1 MAMFS
6 LGNLLR
12 FLLTVGLCLLQT
24 PTALAFV
31 VPSSQSVG
39 KAASS
44 HHDHNS
50 SPSSLNLFGKKTVPE
65 KSVTNAKAI
74 KKAPIQKTTNK
85 KLAQGR
91 YTNKPKSTNFERQKQ
106 EWNLSLAL
114 LYMTP
119 WKNPNSIFV
128 YLFGILY
135 VLGKISEA
143 RGQ

>member
-6 LGNLLR
+6 LGSLLR

-44 HHDHNS
+44 NNDYNS

-65 KSVTNAKAI
+65 KSVAKAKGI

-85 KLAQGR
+85 KLSQGR